1 MPKKVFSGIQPT
13 GNLHIGNYLG
23 AIKNWVKSQDEFDNI
38 FCVVDLHAITIW
50 QDPNTL
56 PEKIKQTAGLLLA
69 CGIDPQKSVLF
80 VQSHIKAH
88 SELAWIL
95 NCFTPMGWLERMTQ
109 FKEKSLKNKERASAG
124 LFDYP
129 VLMAADILLYET
141 DLVPVGQDQKQHVEL
156 ARDIAKRFNS
166 LYDDTLKIPQALVSK
181 QGARIMAL
189 DRPNQKMSKS
199 SEQPNGVIDL
209 LDQPDII
216 SKKIQIATTDSEK
229 DIVFDEKRAGIY
241 NLLTI
246 YQGFSGQ
253 SKEEIEDK
261 FKNSSY
267 ADFKKD
273 LAEVIITGLQPIQQK
288 YQDLTQDPKYIENIL
303 AEGASKIRPIAE
315 KTLARVKQK
324 VGLI

>member
-38 FCVVDLHAITIW
+38 FCVVDLHAITVW
-50 QDPNTL
+50 QDPQIL
-56 PEKIKQTAGLLLA
+56 PAKIRQTAGLLLA
-69 CGIDPQKSVLF
+69 CGIDSQKSVLF

-109 FKEKSLKNKERASAG
+109 FKEKSLENKERASTG

-141 DLVPVGQDQKQHVEL
+141 DLVPVGEDQKQHVEL

-166 LYDDTLKIPQALVSK
+166 LYDDTLKIPEAFVPK

-209 LDQPDII
+209 LDTADLII
-216 SKKIQIATTDSEK
+216 EKIQTATTDSEK
-229 DIVFDEKRAGIY
+229 DIVFDQKRQGIF

-253 SKEEIEDK
+253 SKEEIEAK
-261 FKNSSY
+261 FKNKGY
-267 ADFKKD
+267 KDFKKD
-273 LAEVIITGLQPIQQK
+273 LAEVIIAGLQPIQEK
-288 YQDLTQDPKYIENIL
+288 YQEITQDPKYIENIL
-303 AEGASKIRPIAE
+303 AEGANKIRPIAE